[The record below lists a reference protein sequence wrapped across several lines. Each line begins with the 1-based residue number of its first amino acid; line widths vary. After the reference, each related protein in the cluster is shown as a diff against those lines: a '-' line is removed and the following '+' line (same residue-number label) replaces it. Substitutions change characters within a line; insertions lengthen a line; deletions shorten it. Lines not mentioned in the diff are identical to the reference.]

1 MGANYPGTLNLMETS
16 QYAFPLKPKEYA
28 PGAVPTLE
36 EWQKL
41 WAAWDLVTLK
51 MFPKEA
57 LHEQPIALRNPLIF
71 YLGHIPTFSDNLSED
86 IHLAR
91 ATKTPPTEPK
101 YYQQIFER
109 GIDPDVD
116 DPSQC
121 HDHSEVP
128 NTWPELND
136 ILEFR
141 EKVCTRITALYQ
153 TQKPW
158 QDRTIGRA
166 LWIGF
171 EHEGLHL
178 ETFLWMTLM
187 SPNILP
193 PPDVPRPDF
202 IRMAEQAVRGRVENQ
217 WFRIKPRTF
226 TIGIEDTDD
235 DSALSPADF
244 FAWDNERNPYEVS
257 VQGFEAQAR
266 PASILDYATYL
277 VKTSQKDCLPVTW
290 STVSG
295 LPDRN
300 IASSPQGDPI
310 IEEFIDRLA
319 VKTVYGLLPLR
330 LALDWPVY
338 TSYNE
343 AVGYAEWAGARLP
356 TLHEARSIHR
366 QVEEENAEKT
376 QESQNREPA
385 SKSIRDDIYTDLTG
399 CNVGLQNFHPTPI
412 TQNGNRLSGQGDL
425 GGAYEWTS
433 SLFEPQPNFKPMD
446 IYPGYSADFMDG
458 KHILVVGGSWALHP
472 RISGKK
478 IFLNWWQKGYPYPWI
493 GIRLVR
499 DTK

>member
-1 MGANYPGTLNLMETS
+1 MGASYPDTPNSTEIS
-16 QYAFPLKPKEYA
+16 QYAFPLKPKDYA

-36 EWQKL
+36 EWRKL

-71 YLGHIPTFSDNLSED
+71 YLGHIPTLKGSDNPSED

-116 DPSQC
+116 DPSNC
-121 HDHSEVP
+121 HDHSEIP
-128 NTWPELND
+128 NTWPELSD
-136 ILEFR
+136 ILDFR
-141 EKVCTRITALYQ
+141 EKVCARITTLYQ

-158 QDRTIGRA
+158 QDRSIGRA

-187 SPNILP
+187 SPNIRP
-193 PPDVPRPDF
+193 PPGIPRPDF
-202 IRMAEQAVRGRVENQ
+202 IRMAEQAVRDRVENQ
-217 WFRIKPRTF
+217 WFGIKPRTF

-235 DSALSPADF
+235 DSALSPDDF

-257 VQGFEAQAR
+257 VKGFEAQAR
-266 PASILDYATYL
+266 PVSILDYATYL
-277 VKTSQKDCLPVTW
+277 VKTSRKDCLPVTW
-290 STVSG
+290 STGSPGV
-295 LPDRN
+295 PDRN
-300 IASSPQGDPI
+300 VASNPLGEPNV
-310 IEEFIDRLA
+310 EEFVDSLT
-319 VKTVYGLLPLR
+319 VKTVYGPLPLR

-343 AVGYAEWAGARLP
+343 AVGYAEWTGTRLP

-366 QVEEENAEKT
+366 QVEEEKAEKT
-376 QESQNREPA
+376 QKETV
-385 SKSIRDDIYTDLTG
+385 SKSTRDDIYTDLTA
-399 CNVGLQNFHPTPI
+399 CNVGFQNLHPTPV
-412 TQNGNRLSGQGDL
+412 TQNGDRLSGQGDL

-433 SLFEPQPNFKPMD
+433 SFFEPQPNFKPMD

-458 KHILVVGGSWALHP
+458 KHIVVVGGSWALHP

-478 IFLNWWQKGYPYPWI
+478 TFLNWWQKGYPYPWI

-499 DTK
+499 DTL